1 MMITENCII
10 KSSVGCQKGGYLHDR
25 TNEAFL
31 VKCLPGCR
39 NEIYNSKPIVM
50 SDKLSD
56 IRYSGVNYG
65 RLNFVDDSPEQ
76 CIEIYN
82 SYKNGDKILSE
93 FTRGK
98 FYKGV

>member
-10 KSSVGCQKGGYLHDR
+10 KSSVGCQKGGYLYDR

-31 VKCLPGCR
+31 VKCLDGCR

-50 SDKLSD
+50 SDKIND
-56 IRYSGVNYG
+56 VIYSGVSYG
-65 RLNFVDDSPEQ
+65 RLNFVDETPDQ
-76 CIEIYN
+76 CVEIYDC
-82 SYKNGDKILSE
+82 YKNGNKILSE